1 MIGTYLF
8 EVADQTNRN
17 QDSCQNAWVLENRI
31 FPVRTEGAG
40 LK

>member
-17 QDSCQNAWVLENRI
+17 QDSRQNVWCSKNQI
-31 FPVRTEGAG
+31 FPAYTEGGVA
-40 LK
+40 